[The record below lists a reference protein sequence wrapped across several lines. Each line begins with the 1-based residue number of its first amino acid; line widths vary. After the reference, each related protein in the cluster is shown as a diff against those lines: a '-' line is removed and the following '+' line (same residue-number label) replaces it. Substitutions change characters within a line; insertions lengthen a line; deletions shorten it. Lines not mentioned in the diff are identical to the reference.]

1 MVVSKGTKRAEKMEH
16 VQVDAMAVAMAV
28 SLDERMVD

>member
-1 MVVSKGTKRAEKMEH
+1 MVVSKDTKRVEKMEH

-28 SLDERMVD
+28 TLDEMMAD

>member
-1 MVVSKGTKRAEKMEH
+1 MVVSKGTKRVEKMAH